1 MILDKELIFSTA
13 QTVTT
18 GTVDSTDTVD
28 LGAGG
33 DAYEALWFVVQVD
46 TAAAATG
53 CSDPTLNIKLQTSA
67 DKDSGYTSL
76 YETGPLKKESLTAG
90 TEYKI
95 RIPVGVQRYLKVVY
109 AVTADNGANFAAGKY
124 TAFLTPDIQ
133 TN

>member
-13 QTVTT
+13 QEVTS
-18 GTVDSTDTVD
+18 GTVNSTDTVD
-28 LGAGG
+28 MGAGG

-46 TAAAATG
+46 TAAAATDG
-53 CSDPTLNIKLQTSA
+53 TNPTLNIKLQTSA
-67 DKDSGYTSL
+67 DNDSYTSL
-76 YETGPLKKESLTAG
+76 YETGPLGPASLTAG

-95 RIPVGVQRYLKVVY
+95 RIPVGMQRYLKVEYEV
-109 AVTADNGANFAAGKY
+109 DGANFTAGKY

>member
-13 QTVTT
+13 QEVTS
-18 GTVDSTDTVD
+18 GTVNSTDTVD

-46 TAAAATG
+46 TAATAADGT
-53 CSDPTLNIKLQTSA
+53 DPTLNIKLQTS
-67 DKDSGYTSL
+67 DDNVSYTSL
-76 YETGPLKKESLTAG
+76 YETGPLGTASLTVG

-95 RIPVGVQRYLKVVY
+95 RIPVGMQRYLKVVY
-109 AVTADNGANFAAGKY
+109 EVTADNTANFTAGKY

-133 TN
+133 TD

>member
-1 MILDKELIFSTA
+1 MYMDRELIFSTA
-13 QTVTT
+13 QAVTST
-18 GTVDSTDTVD
+18 TADSQYTVD

-53 CSDPTLNIKLQTSA
+53 CADPTLNIKLQTSA
-67 DKDSGYTSL
+67 DDESYTSL
-76 YETGPLKKESLTAG
+76 YETGPLEKESLTAG

-95 RIPVGVQRYLKVVY
+95 RIPVGMQRYLKVEYEVSED
-109 AVTADNGANFAAGKY
+109 ASFAAGKY

>member
-1 MILDKELIFSTA
+1 MYMDRELIFSTA
-13 QTVTT
+13 QEVKS

-46 TAAAATG
+46 TAAAANEGT
-53 CSDPTLNIKLQTSA
+53 DPTLNIKLQTSA
-67 DKDSGYTSL
+67 DNDSYTSL
-76 YETGPLKKESLTAG
+76 YETGALGTASLTAG
-90 TEYKI
+90 TEYKV

-109 AVTADNGANFAAGKY
+109 EVTADGGANFTAGKY

>member
-18 GTVDSTDTVD
+18 GTVNSTDTVD

-109 AVTADNGANFAAGKY
+109 AVTAEDASSYTDGKY

-133 TN
+133 TD

>member
-1 MILDKELIFSTA
+1 LILDKELIFSTA
-13 QTVTT
+13 QEVKS
-18 GTVDSTDTVD
+18 GENNSSYIVD

-33 DAYEALWFVVQVD
+33 DAYDALWFVVQVD
-46 TAAAATG
+46 TAAAAG
-53 CSDPTLNIKLQTSA
+53 ESADPTLNIKLQTSA
-67 DKDSGYTSL
+67 DNASYTSL
-76 YETGPLKKESLTAG
+76 YETGDLGTDSLTAG

-109 AVTADNGANFAAGKY
+109 EVTADNGANFTAGKY